1 MIFFV
6 QIAEIEHCLR
16 TRLVSERK
24 RIAIDVRKVNDFG
37 IGTYLRNL
45 IRHLPRID
53 DVNEYYALCYRQDED
68 LLRSLSTS
76 VRTVFV
82 TPPNYSVSEHLFLPL
97 ALRRIGAD
105 LFHSPHY
112 VLPLLTRCP
121 SVVTI
126 HDVIH
131 LLFPQYLPS
140 RSAVH
145 YARYMIG
152 RALKRARLVMTVS
165 NASKRDILGFFD
177 VDESKIRVI
186 PNGIDAAL
194 TEELEDAAVDRIR
207 QRFQLT
213 GRNALFVGN
222 IKPHKNVERLIGA
235 FAKLR
240 EDPAYADVTLVVVGD
255 EISKYPSLRRA
266 VERHRVRANVRFFG
280 FVPERT
286 LVGLYRAADIFVFPS
301 LYEGFGLPPLEAM
314 ANGTPVVTSAISSLP
329 EVVGDAA
336 LTVDPY
342 NIDEIADAMRS
353 LLSDVPLRERL
364 IAAGRERASLFA
376 WEKAVS
382 AIHGTYLSALGMGAP
397 ATADAPASS

>member
-1 MIFFV
+1 MS
-6 QIAEIEHCLR
+6 
-16 TRLVSERK
+16 TRK
-24 RIAIDVRKVNDFG
+24 RIAIDVRKMNDFG

-45 IRHLPRID
+45 IRYLPRVD
-53 DVNEYYALCYRQDED
+53 DVHEYYVLCYRQDED
-68 LLRSLSTS
+68 LLRSLSTV
-76 VRTVFV
+76 VRPVFV
-82 TPPNYSVSEHLFLPL
+82 TPANYSVSEHISLPL
-97 ALRRIGAD
+97 AIRKIGAH

-112 VLPLLTRCP
+112 VLPMLTRCP

-152 RALKRARLVMTVS
+152 RALRKARIVMTVS
-165 NASKRDILGFFD
+165 NASKRDIESLFE
-177 VDESKIRVI
+177 VDGKKIRVI

-194 TEELEDAAVDRIR
+194 TEELDPEAVERIR
-207 QRFQLT
+207 RRFQLS
-213 GRNALFVGN
+213 GRHALFVGN

-240 EDPAYADVTLVVVGD
+240 EDPAYADVTLIVVGD

-286 LVGLYRAADIFVFPS
+286 LVGLYRVADVFVFPS

-314 ANGTPVVTSAISSLP
+314 ANGTPVVTSSISSLP

-342 NIDEIADAMRS
+342 NIDEIANAMRS
-353 LLSDVPLRERL
+353 LLSDVSLRERL
-364 IAAGRERASLFA
+364 IAAGRERAKRFS
-376 WEKAVS
+376 WEKAVA
-382 AIHGTYLSALGMGAP
+382 AIHETYMSALALDAEGA
-397 ATADAPASS
+397 ASETG